1 MSLED
6 NSGYHAALLKVSS
19 EDWNDSAWTN
29 PNASAVANQSAGAGS
44 GGGQSISNMM
54 GMGMGMNLNV
64 HAGSSA
70 AAGGSSGV
78 GVGLGGMPLPMSLAS
93 NSLSLAMNSQDP
105 IVEQHRHGQGNG
117 GLNMSAV
124 EGEYDEFMQF
134 SFQSAS
140 LDILDV
146 SMSQSFA
153 KVKRRKK
160 RTILCLFSFV
170 QSCCHSSTT
179 NLNILPPPLRI

>member
-29 PNASAVANQSAGAGS
+29 PNASAVANQVAGPGS
-44 GGGQSISNMM
+44 SSGQ
-54 GMGMGMNLNV
+54 GLMGMNMNA
-64 HAGSSA
+64 HAVSSVTA
-70 AAGGSSGV
+70 VGGSGLGLSLDQGV
-78 GVGLGGMPLPMSLAS
+78 GVGMGGMSLPISLAS

-105 IVEQHRHGQGNG
+105 MVDQHRHGQGNG
-117 GLNMSAV
+117 ALNMSAV

-146 SMSQSFA
+146 SHCRYYIRFA
-153 KVKRRKK
+153 
-160 RTILCLFSFV
+160 TFFIY
-170 QSCCHSSTT
+170 
-179 NLNILPPPLRI
+179 IIY